1 MRGRARPSNK
11 NREARLFVRRREE
24 DKMHTLRIGDR
35 TSDDSLI
42 IHDEDR
48 LCYQVRWF
56 ARGTYS
62 IRTISKALLN
72 EWVRAYADTPD
83 AKSQDV
89 RERIVGQSDIDR
101 FEYGYAATLAVMA
114 KMILGKM
121 PIIRKKS

>member
-1 MRGRARPSNK
+1 MGTT
-11 NREARLFVRRREE
+11 
-24 DKMHTLRIGDR
+24 MHTLHIGDR
-35 TSDDSLI
+35 TEDNTLI

-48 LCYQVRWF
+48 LCYQVRWL

-72 EWVRAYADTPD
+72 EWVRAYAATPNTK
-83 AKSQDV
+83 AQYV

-114 KMILGKM
+114 KMILGVV
-121 PIIRKKS
+121 PVVHSGC